1 MRKAPGTSLLIIV
14 LFAILSF
21 VSFFQRDNGLFT
33 GSNIYPTVRFSVPLV
48 MAGEQTS
55 GPPALSNPAASTVP
69 SSASAGANE
78 LPLEIFEQITVS
90 YGVEDEYFTVQAA
103 SYPNAA
109 TAERGYATLEKELGE
124 QDLDHLR
131 IEVVPP
137 YHALRLGK
145 FEQVEPARTLLG
157 KVKKLFPTVLVL
169 SAYVKPEQIRKIH
182 SPQTFP
188 EFGTSPELGILE
200 EKQGVALVS
209 RGAEGSKSVRSPESY
224 SLRKKTFQS

>member
-14 LFAILSF
+14 LFAIWSF

-33 GSNIYPTVRFSVPLV
+33 GLNTYPTVRFSVPLV

-55 GPPALSNPAASTVP
+55 PPALSNPAASTVP
-69 SSASAGANE
+69 SSASAGADE
-78 LPLEIFEQITVS
+78 LPLEILEQITVR

-103 SYPNAA
+103 SYPNGA
-109 TAERGYATLEKELGE
+109 TAERGYSTLEKELGE
-124 QDLDHLR
+124 KDLDHLR

-137 YHALRLGK
+137 YHALRIGK

-157 KVKKLFPTVLVL
+157 KVKKLFPTALVL

-182 SPQTFP
+182 SPQTIP
-188 EFGTSPELGILE
+188 
-200 EKQGVALVS
+200 
-209 RGAEGSKSVRSPESY
+209 
-224 SLRKKTFQS
+224 